1 MIFQPRPGASRE
13 QTGPDRTRPPGSAPS
28 GCGRARRAGVARA
41 ALLVGAAFVGLS
53 LFLRGAPSN
62 VRSAEVAPEPD
73 SPQLFRQVASALENH
88 YLDPARIRP
97 RELTERA
104 FAALENAVDE
114 VYVDYSEETKPYAA
128 VHLESKVQVFN
139 LDSVSAL
146 DSAVRLLENVFVF
159 VRNNYRGE
167 QELNEM
173 RYAAAN
179 GFLSGL
185 DPHTMVFS
193 PKAFQEFSVTIKGE
207 IYGIGMLVGSRDGKL
222 TVIEVLKDTPA
233 ARAGFRKGDLIVK
246 IGDES
251 TINMTVPEAVDKIRG
266 PLKSWVTLAVRRQK
280 PEGDAFETLE
290 IPVQRDLVTIK
301 SVESKLLPP
310 EEGVPGAIGYAKV
323 VNFDQNT
330 TDGLRENLRRLVE
343 KNGGRPLAG
352 LILDL
357 RGNSGGL
364 LTQAVQMSDLFLKSG
379 TIVIQAMRA
388 TRGQQFY
395 VQEAEDG
402 GDEPDC
408 PIVVLANAASASGAE
423 IVTGALQKNRRA
435 VVLGTRT
442 FGKGSVQQLH
452 RLSSGAQLKIT
463 VSEYLLPGK
472 ISIQENGVVPDV
484 LANPVVVKEGS
495 FDLFPDEPSMTE
507 RVYSQHIVS
516 KFAKKEVSTFRLDY
530 YDEVPEEDYYS
541 DRFLSGELEP
551 EKDRLVRMALRLLG
565 IALSGDET
573 GKGRPSSERPAEFFS
588 LLEGQAEKVLQYKAE
603 LFDEIV
609 KKLAEVGIDWTSG
622 EPAPAAIDPKD
633 LELRLSSEFTTKPS
647 KDKDDPVPLRFVV
660 VTARL
665 KNTGGRT
672 LFRMKGLS
680 RSEYRPYRDR
690 EFLFGR
696 IEPGEEVE
704 RRVKI
709 QLPYLPQS
717 RSDLLTVDVSAS
729 SGSSD
734 PEAKDDALI
743 SASIAIEQSAAGKP
757 AFSYSAELFEGTSPA
772 DLKPVRSL
780 EPDRRAVLKVKLRNV
795 GTASVFKG
803 VAVLRNETG
812 RQIFLHEPGRIAF
825 PEAPVSRTASIGFT
839 PDAPPE
845 GMKPGDVAEFEF
857 SFEVRRGDPVD
868 FYKFEFGA
876 IDSYSNAGISH
887 EILIPPREKED
898 ARPFPNGVD
907 FVPPRIAAWAE
918 VPASGGGAAERVLV
932 TKSGSVVLRAEV
944 RGGDRVGFKAWIFQS
959 LSGDQEF
966 PDKIFFADS
975 RGEPVLEISQNV
987 KLAAGSNSFTVVA
1000 RDRNGIENRETVFVR
1015 RE

>member
-1 MIFQPRPGASRE
+1 MIVQARPGASRDE
-13 QTGPDRTRPPGSAPS
+13 TGDGRKRPRGAAPPED
-28 GCGRARRAGVARA
+28 GRARRAGVARA
-41 ALLVGAAFVGLS
+41 AFLAGAAFVGLS
-53 LFLRGAPSN
+53 LFFRGAPSSA
-62 VRSAEVAPEPD
+62 RSAEGAPEPD
-73 SPQLFRQVASALENH
+73 SPQLFRQVASALETH
-88 YLDPARIRP
+88 YLDPSRIRP

-104 FAALENAVDE
+104 FAGLENAVDE
-114 VYVDYSEETKPYAA
+114 IYVDYSEETKPYAA

-251 TINMTVPEAVDKIRG
+251 AINMTVPEAVDKIRG
-266 PLKSWVTLAVRRQK
+266 PLKSWVTLTVRRQK

-310 EEGVPGAIGYAKV
+310 EEGVPGTIGYAKV

-330 TDGLRENLRRLVE
+330 TEGLRENLRSLVE

-364 LTQAVQMSDLFLKSG
+364 LTQAVEMSDLFLKSG

-408 PIVVLANAASASGAE
+408 PMVVLANAGSASGAE

-435 VVLGTRT
+435 VVLGGRT

-452 RLSSGAQLKIT
+452 RLSNGAQLKIT

-472 ISIQENGVVPDV
+472 VSIQENGVVPDV
-484 LANPVVVKEGS
+484 LANPVVVQEGS
-495 FDLFPDEPSMTE
+495 FDLFADELSMTE
-507 RVYSQHIVS
+507 KDYRQHIVS
-516 KFAKKEVSTFRLDY
+516 RFAKKEVSTFRLDY
-530 YDEVPEEDYYS
+530 YDETPEEDSYS

-551 EKDRLVRMALRLLG
+551 EKDRLVRMASRLLG
-565 IALSGDET
+565 IARSGGET
-573 GKGRPSSERPAEFFS
+573 GAGRSGAGSSADLLA
-588 LLEGQAEKVLQYKAE
+588 LLEARREKVLEYKAE
-603 LFDEIV
+603 LFEEIV
-609 KKLAEVGIDWTSG
+609 KKLAEEGVDWTWAES
-622 EPAPAAIDPKD
+622 APAAVDPED
-633 LELRLSSEFTTKPS
+633 LELRLSSEFTTEPS

-660 VTARL
+660 VTARV
-665 KNTGGRT
+665 KNKGERT
-672 LFRMKGLS
+672 LFRMKGIS
-680 RSEYRPYRDR
+680 RSEYRPYKDR

-696 IEPGEEVE
+696 IEPGQEVE

-709 QLPYLPQS
+709 QLPYVPQS
-717 RSDLLTVDVSAS
+717 RSDLLTLDVSAS

-734 PEAKDDALI
+734 PDAKDDVVI
-743 SASIAIEQSAAGKP
+743 SGSIAIEQSAAGKP
-757 AFSYSAELFEGTSPA
+757 AFSYSAELFEGAAPA
-772 DLKPVRSL
+772 DLKPIRSL

-795 GTASVFKG
+795 GTAPVFKG

-825 PEAPVSRTASIGFT
+825 PEAPVSRTASIGFA

-845 GMKPGDVAEFEF
+845 GLKPGDVAEFEF

-887 EILIPPREKED
+887 EILIPPRERED
-898 ARPFPNGVD
+898 ARPFPSGIE
-907 FVPPRIAAWAE
+907 FVPPRIAAWIE
-918 VPASGGGAAERVLV
+918 RQASGGGTAERVLA
-932 TKSGSVVLRAEV
+932 TNSDSAVLRAEV
-944 RGGDRVGFKAWIFQS
+944 RGGDRVGFKVWVFQS

-975 RGEPVLEISQNV
+975 RGEPVLEISRGV
-987 KLAAGSNSFTVVA
+987 KLAEGSNSFTVVA
-1000 RDRNGIENRETVFVR
+1000 RDRNGIENRESVFVR